1 METQRHRLNFKA
13 DYVASTKRFA
23 LPILT
28 GPSGDAVRSHQAID
42 NAILLVAVEVRSAR
56 ILTEAAVAVVTEGV
70 DVRVV
75 DTFALNAPLNASAF
89 IPPPD
94 R

>member
-1 METQRHRLNFKA
+1 M
-13 DYVASTKRFA
+13 
-23 LPILT
+23 
-28 GPSGDAVRSHQAID
+28 D

-56 ILTEAAVAVVTEGV
+56 ILAEAAVAVLTEGV

-75 DTFALNAPLNASAF
+75 DSFALNAPLNASAF